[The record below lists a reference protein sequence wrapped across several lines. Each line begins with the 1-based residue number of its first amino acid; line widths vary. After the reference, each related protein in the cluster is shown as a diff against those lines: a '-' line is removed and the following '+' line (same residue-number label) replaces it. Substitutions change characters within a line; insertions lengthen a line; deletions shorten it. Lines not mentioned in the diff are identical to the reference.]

1 MEGAL
6 LHVVQEVVLLVR
18 GARGVPAATSAELVE
33 HREGQD
39 HKFLLLLAVEVART
53 LSVTIGFAT
62 ETIVGMGE
70 HPIAAGALVDRVT
83 RGHVVK
89 EVRKIPVEHLRIT
102 VIGYCCSGSPGCHH
116 LKFAK
121 YHLIISH
128 FYYRCCLRPS

>member
-6 LHVVQEVVLLVR
+6 LHVVQEIVLLVR
-18 GARGVPAATSAELVE
+18 GARGVPAATSAGLVE
-33 HREGQD
+33 HKEGQD

-53 LSVTIGFAT
+53 LSVTIGLAT

-89 EVRKIPVEHLRIT
+89 EVRKNT
-102 VIGYCCSGSPGCHH
+102 SGAFKDHCNW
-116 LKFAK
+116 L
-121 YHLIISH
+121 L
-128 FYYRCCLRPS
+128 L